1 MGWFTCIAWRQEER
15 WFRHGWVEGFSVISR
30 TDHQNAMGFLLTTAL
45 FTQHL
50 WTLAIAIATFCL
62 LKYPL
67 SRATR
72 YLDQFSWACWPVIW
86 GVSALHSGRMSLL
99 ICSRGGS

>member
-1 MGWFTCIAWRQEER
+1 
-15 WFRHGWVEGFSVISR
+15 
-30 TDHQNAMGFLLTTAL
+30 MGFLLTTAL

-72 YLDQFSWACWPVIW
+72 YLDQFAWACWPVIW
-86 GVSALHSGRMSLL
+86 GVSALHSGRESYPCPRL
-99 ICSRGGS
+99 IGSMVSILWFRI

>member
-1 MGWFTCIAWRQEER
+1 
-15 WFRHGWVEGFSVISR
+15 
-30 TDHQNAMGFLLTTAL
+30 MGFLLTTAL

-72 YLDQFSWACWPVIW
+72 YLDQFAWACWPVIW
-86 GVSALHSGRMSLL
+86 GVSALHSGRKSHP
-99 ICSRGGS
+99 CP